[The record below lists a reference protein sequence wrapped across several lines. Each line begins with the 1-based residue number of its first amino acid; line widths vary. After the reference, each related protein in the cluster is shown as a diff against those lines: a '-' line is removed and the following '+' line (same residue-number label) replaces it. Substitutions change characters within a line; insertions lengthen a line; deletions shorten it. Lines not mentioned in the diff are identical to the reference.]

1 MTRTIS
7 VEVEERI
14 VVSSLG
20 NLKRSGTDLRLTSR
34 HVTSANIR

>member
-1 MTRTIS
+1 MTRTIP

-20 NLKRSGTDLRLTSR
+20 NLKRSGTHPGST
-34 HVTSANIR
+34 